1 MWFKSKVVLQAPAAL
16 VQHLLTIPLK
26 VSTTPVNKLLTK
38 TLHTGNEYFF
48 FNTEENSVATEQ
60 HSMDQIHL
68 CSGSHTFSQ
77 LCLACFSHCY
87 IIKTTSSPN
96 GYMNIKGQDLQEK
109 TKQHRKV

>member
-68 CSGSHTFSQ
+68 CSGSHNFPSCVWHVFHT
-77 LCLACFSHCY
+77 A
-87 IIKTTSSPN
+87 T
-96 GYMNIKGQDLQEK
+96 
-109 TKQHRKV
+109 